1 MAHVTLS
8 PLISSLSGTIGDMT
22 FRTRNG
28 QTSVFQKNPP
38 RLPANATR
46 KQKAKYKK
54 QLIVDQ
60 CIKILQDEIEDILV
74 AISRRQAIKKKVE
87 YWYDKLAPKIKA
99 KTKLQ
104 GAIIDACRTSLSA
117 IESQGLTTPSSSR
130 RPMPPLSP
138 KTSHELFGD
147 PQNVSRLDRDFLENG
162 SEKLEKSRSAIGS
175 QRDGKE
181 CRLYK
186 RLGPQL
192 SPNEKNGTQREVK

>member
-28 QTSVFQKNPP
+28 KTSVFQKNPP

-46 KQKAKYKK
+46 KQKTKYKK
-54 QLIVDQ
+54 QVIVDQ
-60 CIKILQDEIEDILV
+60 CIKILQDEIGDILV

-87 YWYDKLAPKIKA
+87 YWYDKLAPQIKA

-104 GAIIDACRTSLSA
+104 GAIIDACRTSRSA

-147 PQNVSRLDRDFLENG
+147 PQNVSRLDRESLENG
-162 SEKLEKSRSAIGS
+162 SEKLEKKTRRISAASRTQSRSWRHG
-175 QRDGKE
+175 
-181 CRLYK
+181 L
-186 RLGPQL
+186 
-192 SPNEKNGTQREVK
+192 

>member
-60 CIKILQDEIEDILV
+60 CIKILQDEIGDILV

-87 YWYDKLAPKIKA
+87 YWYDKFAPKIKA

-104 GAIIDACRTSLSA
+104 GEMLRACRD
-117 IESQGLTTPSSSR
+117 IG
-130 RPMPPLSP
+130 
-138 KTSHELFGD
+138 
-147 PQNVSRLDRDFLENG
+147 NVSRLDRESLENG
-162 SEKLEKSRSAIGS
+162 SEKVEKS
-175 QRDGKE
+175 
-181 CRLYK
+181 
-186 RLGPQL
+186 
-192 SPNEKNGTQREVK
+192 EK

>member
-1 MAHVTLS
+1 MAKVTLS

-54 QLIVDQ
+54 QLIVNQ
-60 CIKILQDEIEDILV
+60 CIKILQEEIEDILV

-104 GAIIDACRTSLSA
+104 KAIIDACKDT
-117 IESQGLTTPSSSR
+117 G
-130 RPMPPLSP
+130 
-138 KTSHELFGD
+138 
-147 PQNVSRLDRDFLENG
+147 NVSRLDRESLENG

-175 QRDGKE
+175 H
-181 CRLYK
+181 RLTAPRSLK
-186 RLGPQL
+186 RPMPPLSPKTRAKFLGT
-192 SPNEKNGTQREVK
+192 PNEKNRTQREVK

>member
-54 QLIVDQ
+54 QVIVDQ
-60 CIKILQDEIEDILV
+60 CIKILQDEIGYILV

-104 GAIIDACRTSLSA
+104 GAIIDACKDT
-117 IESQGLTTPSSSR
+117 G
-130 RPMPPLSP
+130 
-138 KTSHELFGD
+138 
-147 PQNVSRLDRDFLENG
+147 NVSRLDRDFLENG
-162 SEKLEKSRSAIGS
+162 SEKLQKKTRRIKGDPINQQIYRGPRHGESR
-175 QRDGKE
+175 
-181 CRLYK
+181 
-186 RLGPQL
+186 
-192 SPNEKNGTQREVK
+192 T

>member
-60 CIKILQDEIEDILV
+60 CIKILQDEIGDILI
-74 AISRRQAIKKKVE
+74 AIERRHAIKQKVE
-87 YWYDKLAPKIKA
+87 YWYDKFAPKIKA
-99 KTKLQ
+99 PTKLQ
-104 GAIIDACRTSLSA
+104 GEILNACRTP
-117 IESQGLTTPSSSR
+117 E
-130 RPMPPLSP
+130 
-138 KTSHELFGD
+138 
-147 PQNVSRLDRDFLENG
+147 NVSRLDRDFLENG
-162 SEKLEKSRSAIGS
+162 SEKL
-175 QRDGKE
+175 Q
-181 CRLYK
+181 
-186 RLGPQL
+186 
-192 SPNEKNGTQREVK
+192 KNIATGVMTKPAKG

>member
-60 CIKILQDEIEDILV
+60 CIKILQDEIGDILV

-87 YWYDKLAPKIKA
+87 YWYDKLAPQIKA

-104 GAIIDACRTSLSA
+104 KAIIDACRTSRSA
-117 IESQGLTTPSSSR
+117 IESHRLTAPRSLK
-130 RPMPPLSP
+130 RPMPPLCHP
-138 KTSHELFGD
+138 IRAKLFGGSALPTNRQIRGGPGKWFEND
-147 PQNVSRLDRDFLENG
+147 SGISREWLG
-162 SEKLEKSRSAIGS
+162 KGGEK
-175 QRDGKE
+175 
-181 CRLYK
+181 C
-186 RLGPQL
+186 
-192 SPNEKNGTQREVK
+192 SPS

>member
-54 QLIVDQ
+54 QVIVDQ
-60 CIKILQDEIEDILV
+60 CIKILQDEIGDILI
-74 AISRRQAIKKKVE
+74 AIERRHAIKQKVE

-104 GAIIDACRTSLSA
+104 DAIIDACKDT
-117 IESQGLTTPSSSR
+117 G
-130 RPMPPLSP
+130 
-138 KTSHELFGD
+138 
-147 PQNVSRLDRDFLENG
+147 NVSRLDRDFLENG
-162 SEKLEKSRSAIGS
+162 SEKLQKNARRVSGYPINHRFLGDPGRGESRTQKNHTRLTAETIKEK
-175 QRDGKE
+175 
-181 CRLYK
+181 
-186 RLGPQL
+186 
-192 SPNEKNGTQREVK
+192 